1 MCVPILLVESKK
13 YIQIIPKNEMLQATD
28 PAITYLLSVLM
39 SFASFKLGKYIHI
52 ELFSTTKI
60 IVKHIHFRVN
70 RNKCGYFVSGVRASA
85 KISVSKNI

>member
-1 MCVPILLVESKK
+1 
-13 YIQIIPKNEMLQATD
+13 MLQAID

-39 SFASFKLGKYIHI
+39 SFASFNLGKYIHI
-52 ELFSTTKI
+52 ELFSTTKV

-85 KISVSKNI
+85 KIYVSKNK